1 MPSAALKLPGNADGD
16 ARVND
21 DSICD
26 PLQGSL
32 TIGEATPV
40 IFAGDLKALAPKEA
54 IYAFNN
60 TAVRLALLA
69 APDARPISVPDLMI
83 RTDPRQQTRSCPT
96 DSLAVG
102 PWCLAEIDQAL
113 VSFLIMAAH
122 CVALP
127 VKDGAAVAVCH
138 SGCDPPAVNCF

>member
-1 MPSAALKLPGNADGD
+1 MPSAALTLPGNAGCD

-32 TIGEATPV
+32 TIGEVTPV
-40 IFAGDLKALAPKEA
+40 IFASDLTALAPREA
-54 IYAFNN
+54 I
-60 TAVRLALLA
+60 
-69 APDARPISVPDLMI
+69 SVVP
-83 RTDPRQQTRSCPT
+83 S
-96 DSLAVG
+96 
-102 PWCLAEIDQAL
+102 CLAEIDQVL
-113 VSFLIMAAH
+113 VSFINIAAY

-127 VKDGAAVAVCH
+127 VKDGAAVAVYH

>member
-1 MPSAALKLPGNADGD
+1 MPSAALTLPGNAEGD

-26 PLQGSL
+26 PLQGLL
-32 TIGEATPV
+32 TIGEVTPV
-40 IFAGDLKALAPKEA
+40 IFRGDLKALAPKEA

-60 TAVRLALLA
+60 TAVQLALLA
-69 APDARPISVPDLMI
+69 APDARPMSVPDLMI

-102 PWCLAEIDQAL
+102 PLCSAEIDQTL
-113 VSFLIMAAH
+113 VSFIIIAAF

>member
-1 MPSAALKLPGNADGD
+1 MPSAALTLLGNTDGD

-26 PLQGSL
+26 PLQGSRK
-32 TIGEATPV
+32 IGEATPV
-40 IFAGDLKALAPKEA
+40 IFRGDLKALAPKEA
-54 IYAFNN
+54 ISAFDT
-60 TAVRLALLA
+60 TANQLAWLA
-69 APDARPISVPDLMI
+69 APDARPISVPDHMI

-102 PWCLAEIDQAL
+102 PWCLAEIDQML
-113 VSFLIMAAH
+113 VFFIIIAAN

-127 VKDGAAVAVCH
+127 VKDGAAVAVYL
-138 SGCDPPAVNCF
+138 SGCDPPAVYCF

>member
-1 MPSAALKLPGNADGD
+1 MPSAALTLPGNAEGD

-21 DSICD
+21 GSICD
-26 PLQGSL
+26 PLQGLL
-32 TIGEATPV
+32 TIGEVTPV
-40 IFAGDLKALAPKEA
+40 IFRGDLKALAPKEA

-60 TAVRLALLA
+60 TAVQLALLA
-69 APDARPISVPDLMI
+69 APDAQPISL
-83 RTDPRQQTRSCPT
+83 T

-102 PWCLAEIDQAL
+102 PLCSAEIDQTL
-113 VSFLIMAAH
+113 VSFIIIAAF

>member
-1 MPSAALKLPGNADGD
+1 MPSAALTLPGNADGD

-26 PLQGSL
+26 PLQGLL

-54 IYAFNN
+54 ISAFDT
-60 TAVRLALLA
+60 TAVQLALLA
-69 APDARPISVPDLMI
+69 APDAQPISL
-83 RTDPRQQTRSCPT
+83 T

-102 PWCLAEIDQAL
+102 PLRSAEIDQAL
-113 VSFLIMAAH
+113 VSFIIIAAF